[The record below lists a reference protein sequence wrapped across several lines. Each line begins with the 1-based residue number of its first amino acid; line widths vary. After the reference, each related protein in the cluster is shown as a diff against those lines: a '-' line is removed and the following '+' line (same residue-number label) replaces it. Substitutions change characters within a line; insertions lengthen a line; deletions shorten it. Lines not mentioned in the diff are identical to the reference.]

1 MPKGQSAATVRVPG
15 MTSDSLVLVTLQSV
29 LARVYVHGAVPADG
43 EFTVHLSKKA
53 SRATRF
59 AWHVLD

>member
-1 MPKGQSAATVRVPG
+1 M
-15 MTSDSLVLVTLQSV
+15 LVTLQSV

-53 SRATRF
+53 PRDTRF